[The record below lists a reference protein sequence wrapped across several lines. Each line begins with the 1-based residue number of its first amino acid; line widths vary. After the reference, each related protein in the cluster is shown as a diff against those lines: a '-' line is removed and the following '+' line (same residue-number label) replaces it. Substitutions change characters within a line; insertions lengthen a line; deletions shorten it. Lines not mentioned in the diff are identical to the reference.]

1 MTSTNTPSDY
11 DTKIRQRVDSLF
23 SILSEYGQGNY
34 IGEPVSQI
42 EHCLQAAN
50 CAREAGASDAT
61 VLAALL
67 HDCGQILPKSI
78 LDAQIRGSDH
88 YAELGQDMLL
98 PSGGSVG
105 RHGHD
110 VLGGKYL
117 ASLGFPPQ
125 VCELVRDH
133 VIAKRY
139 LTAVEEGYYDA
150 LSETSKQSLAMQG
163 GPFSSSQVE
172 QFMRDTL
179 FQEKIQMRRFDDAAK
194 VVGAQVPLLDSY
206 KALARQLL
214 SDAKVISI

>member
-11 DTKIRQRVDSLF
+11 DTEIRQRVDSLF
-23 SILSEYGQGNY
+23 SILSTYGQGNY

-67 HDCGQILPKSI
+67 HDCGQILPKNI
-78 LDAQIRGSDH
+78 LDAQIQISDH
-88 YAELGQDMLL
+88 PSDDRNAELGQDMLL

-150 LSETSKQSLAMQG
+150 LSETSKRSLAMQG
-163 GPFSSSQVE
+163 GPFSPSQVE
-172 QFMRDTL
+172 QFMKDAL

-194 VVGAQVPLLDSY
+194 VVGAQVPSLDSY
-206 KALARQLL
+206 KALAAQLL
-214 SDAKVISI
+214 SA